1 MDKTRTVTI
10 FKTTRSVCFGV
21 TESNNL
27 RTQQQSL
34 PAGTLVYASATDYRD
49 QVKIRVCGTLLTQI
63 VSRSTI
69 EVAEKV
75 EA

>member
-1 MDKTRTVTI
+1 MGTVTI
-10 FKTTRSVCFGV
+10 YKTTRSVCFAV

-34 PAGTLVYASATDYRD
+34 PAGTLVYASTTDYRD
-49 QVKIRVCGTLLTQI
+49 QVKIRVRGTLLTQI

-75 EA
+75 EI